1 MSSSSNRLWPLLLF
15 PMQEDSTFTCLIP
28 FKKRLFGFTPY
39 LLLLLWGHGLA
50 SRKRVISI
58 TFFFERGYHAFLAGG
73 LGDPEKTIRNYP
85 TSWRHRVIPS
95 LYDFLL
101 VFIPILPLITALQ
114 FCGHWETT
122 ALYPEE
128 QQYSRD
134 AWEYTA
140 LRDTWVLVL

>member
-1 MSSSSNRLWPLLLF
+1 MGWQAAKGSSLSP
-15 PMQEDSTFTCLIP
+15 
-28 FKKRLFGFTPY
+28 
-39 LLLLLWGHGLA
+39 
-50 SRKRVISI
+50 
-58 TFFFERGYHAFLAGG
+58 FFFERGYHAFLAGG

-134 AWEYTA
+134 A
-140 LRDTWVLVL
+140 

>member
-1 MSSSSNRLWPLLLF
+1 MTPSALPYAGGFHIYLPHSF
-15 PMQEDSTFTCLIP
+15 QEAAFWVYAIP
-28 FKKRLFGFTPY
+28 SFITLGPWVGKPQ
-39 LLLLLWGHGLA
+39 
-50 SRKRVISI
+50 RVISI

-73 LGDPEKTIRNYP
+73 LGDPEKTIRYYP
-85 TSWRHRVIPS
+85 LLGVIASSKS
-95 LYDFLL
+95 LRLL
-101 VFIPILPLITALQ
+101 IGLHSYTALITALQ

-140 LRDTWVLVL
+140 LRDT